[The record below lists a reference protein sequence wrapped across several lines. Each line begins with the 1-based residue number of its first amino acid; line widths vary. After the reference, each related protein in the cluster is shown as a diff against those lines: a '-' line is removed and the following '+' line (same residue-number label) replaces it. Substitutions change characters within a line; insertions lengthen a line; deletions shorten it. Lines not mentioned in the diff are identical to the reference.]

1 MLDIPISIWD
11 DLPMAKRGGRVHIA
25 VTRRHYKG
33 SEYTTTLLR
42 RSYREGGKVKNETVG
57 NLSHL
62 EEWMI
67 DGLRAMLAG
76 RRLVDLDE
84 EFEIVRS
91 LPHGHVAAVLGVLRD
106 LDLERLIC
114 RERCRERDL
123 CVAMI
128 CQRLLEPGSKLSMT
142 RLVHQTTLAEEL
154 SLGEVSEA
162 ELLAAMDWLYA
173 RQERIET
180 ALARRHLQGEGFVLY
195 DLSSSYLE
203 GRRCE
208 LAAVGYSRDGKPGK
222 PQITY
227 GLCCAPEGQPIS
239 IEVHKGN
246 TGDPT
251 TLGPAVERVKD
262 TFGIEH
268 VVFVGDRGMLTDARV
283 KVLKEQ
289 GVGFITALRAP
300 QIQKL
305 TLAPNFQLSLF
316 DEQGLC
322 EVSSP
327 EFPGE
332 RLVVCRNPA
341 VAVERARKR
350 EELLALTEKDLEQVK
365 QMVQGPRGKL
375 KHASAGKIG
384 ERAGRVVNKRKMAK
398 HFTLEIADQSFSY
411 ERNQAQI
418 DEEALLD
425 GIYVLR
431 TQEPQTRIGSAAVVR
446 AYKQLK
452 VNERTFKVMKTPLEI
467 RPIHHRLEDRVRAHA
482 FLCMLAAY
490 AEFELSRRLAPMLF
504 YDDTPLSPAD
514 PVAPAR
520 RSPQAAAK
528 AGTART
534 ANGHVAHSL
543 EDLLNDLG
551 TLCRNTIQI
560 ANSPATFTRLTTPT
574 ELQTSAFELI
584 GVKPGK

>member
-1 MLDIPISIWD
+1 MP
-11 DLPMAKRGGRVHIA
+11 KRGGKVHIA
-25 VTRRHYKG
+25 ETRRHYKG
-33 SEYTTTLLR
+33 KEYTTTLLR

-84 EFEIVRS
+84 EFEILRS

-106 LDLERLIC
+106 LDLERLLS
-114 RERCRERDL
+114 RDRCRERDL

-128 CQRLLEPGSKLSMT
+128 CQRLLAPCSKLSMT
-142 RLVHQTTLAEEL
+142 RLVAQTTLAEEL
-154 SLGEVSEA
+154 SLGEVTEA
-162 ELLAAMDWLYA
+162 ELLSAMDWLCA
-173 RQERIET
+173 RQET

-203 GRRCE
+203 GRCCE
-208 LAAVGYSRDGKPGK
+208 LAAIGYSRDGKPGK

-251 TLGPAVERVKD
+251 TLGPAVDRVKN

-268 VVFVGDRGMLTDARV
+268 VVFVGDRGMITDARI

-289 GVGFITALRAP
+289 GVGFVTALRAP
-300 QIQKL
+300 QIEKL
-305 TLAPNFQLSLF
+305 TLAPSFQLSLF

-341 VAVERARKR
+341 VAAERARKR
-350 EELLALTEKDLEQVK
+350 EELLTLTEKDLEKVK
-365 QMVQGPRGKL
+365 QMVEGPRGKL
-375 KHASAGKIG
+375 KHADAGKIG
-384 ERAGRVVNKRKMAK
+384 ERAGRVVNKRNMAK
-398 HFTLEIADQSFSY
+398 HFTLEIADQSFGY
-411 ERNQAQI
+411 ERDHARI
-418 DEEALLD
+418 EEEALLD
-425 GIYVLR
+425 GIYVIR
-431 TQEPQTRIGSAAVVR
+431 TQEPQTRIGSAAVAR

-452 VNERTFKVMKTPLEI
+452 VNERAFRQMKTPLEI
-467 RPIHHRLEDRVRAHA
+467 RPIYHRLEDRVRAHA
-482 FLCMLAAY
+482 FLCMLACY
-490 AEFELSRRLAPMLF
+490 VRYELTRRLAPMLF
-504 YDDTPLSPAD
+504 TDDTPLSPAD

-528 AGTART
+528 AGSART
-534 ANGHVAHSL
+534 ADGQIAHSL
-543 EDLLNDLG
+543 DDLLTDLG

-574 ELQTSAFELI
+574 ELQASALEHLGI
-584 GVKPGK
+584 KPGK